1 MGDFDVIFEP
11 VTIGSVKV
19 KNKIIMPAMHIGMA
33 EGGFLTEQFMG
44 FYEERAAANPGPGLI
59 IIGGCYV
66 EKRGMGAPNFVGLDD
81 DKFIGGLRKFTSVVH
96 ASGTLTAAQLYHG
109 GRYCHSQV
117 IGEQAVSASAVPSRF
132 TGETPRALTEEEINQ
147 TEENFAAAAR
157 RAKEAGFDAV
167 ELISSAGYLINQ
179 FLSPLTNKRTD
190 RYGGDIHGRMTFLLE
205 TIRAVRGAVGEDFPL
220 ILRLSGSDFMEG
232 GHTLRESKVV
242 AREAEKAGVNLI
254 NVTGGWHEARVP
266 QITMNVPRGAYV
278 YLAEG
283 IKEAVEGIPVACC
296 NRINDPCIAREVLE
310 EGRSDM
316 VSMGRAFIADPLF
329 LRKTYEGRSED
340 IRKCIACNQGC
351 FDHVFMLKPITCLVN
366 PRVGRE
372 KETKLEPAA
381 KRKTVMV
388 AGGGVAGMEAS
399 WVAAHRGHRVSL
411 HESSSELGGQVLL
424 ASAPPGREEFG
435 ELVRYLK
442 RQVGK
447 KSVETKTESTVTIE
461 LIEGVKPDVLILATG
476 ARQIVPAIPGID
488 SPEVLYAWDVLAGK
502 AETGEKVLMVGGG
515 AVGVETAMFLAER
528 GKKVRVLEMTDR
540 CASDVGLSTRW
551 TILQDAR
558 RLGVEMFTN
567 CTVKAIKKGNII
579 ALVEGEEKEFKGDTV
594 VVAVGSKPRDELE
607 KAIAACSHQPQVI
620 KIGDCSKPRKAMEAM
635 HEGFEAGLKL

>member
-1 MGDFDVIFEP
+1 MEDFDVIFEP
-11 VTIGSVKV
+11 ATIGSMEV
-19 KNKIIMPAMHIGMA
+19 KNKIIMPAMHTGMG
-33 EGGFLTEQFMG
+33 EGGFATDQFMG
-44 FYEERAAANPGPGLI
+44 FYKERAAADPGPGLI

-66 EKRGMGAPNFVGLDD
+66 EKRGMGAPNFIGLDD
-81 DKFIGGLRKFTSVVH
+81 DKFIGGLREFTSMVH
-96 ASGTLTAAQLYHG
+96 AFDTRTAAQLYHG

-132 TGETPRALTEEEINQ
+132 TGETPRALTEGEIKEV
-147 TEENFAAAAR
+147 EENFAAAAR

-167 ELISSAGYLINQ
+167 ELIGSAGYLINQ

-190 RYGGDIHGRMTFLLE
+190 RYGGDIYGRMTFLLE
-205 TIRAVRGAVGEDFPL
+205 TIGAVRDVVGKSFPL
-220 ILRLSGSDFMEG
+220 IFRLSGSDFMEG
-232 GHTLRESKVV
+232 GHTLEESKVV
-242 AREAEKAGVNLI
+242 AREVEKAGVDLI

-283 IKEAVEGIPVACC
+283 IKEAVEDIPVACC
-296 NRINDPCIAREVLE
+296 NRINDPSIVRDVLE
-310 EGRSDM
+310 QGRSDM

-329 LRKTYEGRSED
+329 LKKTYEGRPED

-351 FDHVFMLKPITCLVN
+351 FDHIFMLKPITCLVN

-372 KETKLEPAA
+372 KETKLEPARE
-381 KRKTVMV
+381 RKVVMV

-399 WVAAHRGHRVSL
+399 WVAAHRGHRVLL

-424 ASAPPGREEFG
+424 AAVPPGREEFG

-442 RQVGK
+442 RQVEK
-447 KSVETKTESTVTIE
+447 KGVEVKTDSAVTVE
-461 LIEGVKPDVLILATG
+461 LIEEVKPDALVLATG
-476 ARQIVPAIPGID
+476 ASQVVPPIPGID
-488 SPEVLYAWDVLAGK
+488 SPNVLYAWDVLAEK
-502 AETGEKVLMVGGG
+502 VETGEKVVVVGGG

-528 GKKVRVLEMTDR
+528 GKKVSVLEMTDR
-540 CASDVGLSTRW
+540 CAADVGLSTRW

-567 CTVKAIKKGNII
+567 STVKAIKEGSVV
-579 ALVEGEEKEFKGDTV
+579 ALVGGEEKEFTGDTV
-594 VVAVGSKPRDELE
+594 VVAVGSKPHDELE
-607 KAIAACSHQPQVI
+607 RALATRSRLEEVM
-620 KIGDCSKPRKAMEAM
+620 KIGDCSEPRKAMEAM